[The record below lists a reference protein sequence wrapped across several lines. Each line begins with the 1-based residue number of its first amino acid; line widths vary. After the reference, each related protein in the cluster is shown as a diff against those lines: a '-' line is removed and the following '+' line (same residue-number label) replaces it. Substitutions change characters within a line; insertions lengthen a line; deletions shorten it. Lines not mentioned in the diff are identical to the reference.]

1 MVVWIVMEHR
11 MDEEGN
17 VVESTALAAFANYE
31 IALKH
36 KKQYELE
43 DEEAVSKCFYDPAE
57 YEIQKLTVI
66 EH

>member
-17 VVESTALAAFANYE
+17 VVESTALAAFTNYE

-36 KKQYELE
+36 QKQYESE
-43 DEEAVSKCFYDPAE
+43 DEEAVLKNFCDPAE